1 MARRRKTEYRRALEF
16 AVVLAVLGGVFATG
30 SVLRG
35 HATRA
40 VAYAACGVAA
50 LLVALVARRAW
61 IAVFRIWMTVAE
73 ALGRVMTLVALS
85 LFYFL
90 VLTPVGLVSRRFG
103 SKPLD
108 TSFKDGRSTYW
119 VDRDSVPPSIERY
132 AKRY

>member
-50 LLVALVARRAW
+50 LLVALV
-61 IAVFRIWMTVAE
+61 